1 MRPIRC
7 RKTGATWWM
16 TEGLKER
23 VETDLAFY
31 ALAFEAE
38 KGRELADYFR
48 QIILTLAVLAVRLDD
63 DARGTR
69 P

>member
-1 MRPIRC
+1 MMPTRYL
-7 RKTGATWWM
+7 TNGATWWM
-16 TEGLKER
+16 TEALKER

-31 ALAFEAE
+31 GLAFEAE
-38 KGRELADYFR
+38 KGRGLADYFR
-48 QIILTLAVLAVRLDD
+48 QILLTLAALAVRLDD